1 MLVKIFSAAI
11 QGFDSYT
18 VEVEINATGIGEQT
32 NVAIVGL
39 PDNAI
44 RESRERVKSALS
56 ACGHTHPLG
65 HTTINLAPADIKKE
79 GAAFDL
85 PIAIGMIAAI
95 NKLPGESL
103 ENKLIVGELALDGQI
118 RPVTGVLPISLHAKK
133 IGKKCIIVPGQN
145 AKEAGIVAGID
156 VIGIN
161 HLKDAVDYL
170 NGDKSLSPIRIDI
183 NDYYTN
189 HKNSSPDIVDIK
201 GQDFVKRAL
210 EVAAAGSHNI
220 ILIGPPGTGKT
231 LLAQRLP
238 SILPLMEIDEAL
250 DTTKIHSI
258 GGLLEKKCP
267 LVVVRPFRSPHHTIS
282 DAGLLGGQSNP
293 KPGEV
298 SLAHNGVLF
307 LDEFPEFKRSVLEVL
322 RQPLEN
328 GEVTIS
334 RAAGSVVF
342 PANFQLIA
350 AMNPCPCGHY
360 GNYQRQCRCTPHQI
374 QRYRSRISGPLLDR
388 IDIHVEAGPISEKEL
403 MSSPDGEFSK
413 TIRKRV
419 CNARSKQIRRF
430 TGSSTLRNADMKPK
444 EIQTL
449 CKLNSECRNLLKMA
463 INELNLSARAYDRIL
478 RVARTISDLADSED
492 IDEAHL
498 SEAIQYRSLDRQL
511 W

>member
-1 MLVKIFSAAI
+1 MLAKVFSAAI
-11 QGFDSYT
+11 QGFNSYT
-18 VEVEINATGIGEQT
+18 VEIEINATGVGEQT

-56 ACGHTHPLG
+56 ACGYVHPFG

-103 ENKLIVGELALDGQI
+103 ENKFIVGELALDGLI
-118 RPVTGVLPISLHAKK
+118 RPITGILPITMHAKNT
-133 IGKKCIIVPGQN
+133 GKKCIIVPNPN
-145 AKEAGIVAGID
+145 AEEAGIVDGID
-156 VIGIN
+156 VIGID
-161 HLKDAVDYL
+161 HLNEAVDYL
-170 NGDKSLSPIRIDI
+170 KGDKSIFPVDI
-183 NDYYTN
+183 NLDDYYSN
-189 HKNSSPDIVDIK
+189 HKNPSPDFVDIK

-210 EVAAAGSHNI
+210 EVAAAGGHNI

-238 SILPLMEIDEAL
+238 SILPLMEIEEAL
-250 DTTKIHSI
+250 ETTKIHSI
-258 GGLLEKKCP
+258 SGFLEKTCP
-267 LVVVRPFRSPHHTIS
+267 LVIVRPFRSPHHTVS

-328 GEVTIS
+328 GDVTIS
-334 RAAGSVVF
+334 RAAGSVTF

-360 GNYQRQCRCTPHQI
+360 GNYQRQCRCTPNQI

-388 IDIHVEAGPISEKEL
+388 IDLHVEVGPISEKEL
-403 MSSPDGEFSK
+403 MSKPNGESSSSIRERVSNARNRQINRFSK
-413 TIRKRV
+413 
-419 CNARSKQIRRF
+419 
-430 TGSSTLRNADMKPK
+430 SSTSRNANMTPK
-444 EIQTL
+444 EIQSICT
-449 CKLNSECRNLLKMA
+449 LNSECQHLLKMA

-478 RVARTISDLADSED
+478 RVARTISDLAERED
-492 IDEAHL
+492 IDESHL